1 MRRIEFSSDELREI
15 ERDRYGHADP
25 AVRRRMETL
34 WLKANGEKHRRIVEL
49 AGVSRPTVQQLLDT
63 FIAGRLAAVRTY
75 HWKAPVSAP
84 TPHRNLLAKESVV
97 LTQPESDR
105 AALEVHEKS
114 RVKFAAPAM
123 LRRLSAG
130 DRQVPRRTEHHASL
144 EDRQLDDPQFSDV
157 WKCINARKVSYSY
170 APCCGIRVV
179 AFGSDPGV

>member
-1 MRRIEFSSDELREI
+1 MRRIEFSADELREI
-15 ERDRYGHADP
+15 ERDRYEHADL

-34 WLKANGEKHRRIVEL
+34 WLKGHGEKHRRIAEL
-49 AGVSRPTVQQLLDT
+49 AKLSRPTVQRLLDT

-84 TPHRNLLAKESVV
+84 TPHRNLPAKEAVV

-105 AALEVHEKS
+105 AALEVREES

-130 DRQVPRRTEHHASL
+130 DRQVPRRTGYHALL
-144 EDRQLDDPQFSDV
+144 EDRQLDDPQFSNV
-157 WKCINARKVSYSY
+157 WKCINAKKVRYN
-170 APCCGIRVV
+170 ACLPQ
-179 AFGSDPGV
+179 SDEGCKWE